1 MEFPLPGIFVLSSY
15 DEKVAITRRD
25 FIRNGSLF
33 LLAPG
38 VGKFP
43 FFPSGES
50 ILFGVITDVH
60 YANCDARGTRNYRD
74 SKDKMRDAV
83 DALSKRKP
91 SFCVCL
97 GDLIDGPEKSNPE
110 VEAQNL
116 ATIKAEFDR
125 LQVPHKFAL
134 GNHCVAQLTKKQFL
148 DGVKQPKSYF
158 SFDQGDFHFVILDAC
173 YRKDGVSYDAGN
185 FVWTDTFIPDPQLKW
200 LSEDL
205 AKTKKKTVV
214 FCHQR
219 LDLADTNDGAVKN
232 ASSVRAVLE
241 GSGKVIGVFMGHSHV
256 NELNRINDIPYVC
269 LHSMVDGAGL
279 PNNAYSIL
287 TLLKDGSMKLEGF
300 GKHAKH
306 PMVAGSLKQVLT

>member
-1 MEFPLPGIFVLSSY
+1 VALS
-15 DEKVAITRRD
+15 RRD

-38 VGKFP
+38 IDKFAM
-43 FFPSGES
+43 PSLKDS
-50 ILFGVITDVH
+50 ILFGIITDVH
-60 YANCDARGTRNYRD
+60 YADCDARGSRHYRD
-74 SKDKMRDAV
+74 SKLKMREAV
-83 DALSKRKP
+83 DALAKRKP

-97 GDLIDGPEKSNPE
+97 GDLIDGPAKSNPE
-110 VEAQNL
+110 VETQNL

-125 LQVPHKFAL
+125 LHVPHKFVL
-134 GNHCVAQLTKKQFL
+134 GNHCVAQLTKMQFL

-158 SFDQGDFHFVILDAC
+158 SFDHDDFHFVVLDAC

-185 FVWTDTFIPDPQLKW
+185 FVWTDTFIPEPQLKW

-219 LDLADTNDGAVKN
+219 LDLADINDGAVKN
-232 ASSVRAVLE
+232 ASSVRTILE
-241 GSGKVIGVFMGHSHV
+241 SSGKVIGVFMGHSHV

-279 PNNAYSIL
+279 PNNAFSVL
-287 TLLKDGSMKLEGF
+287 SVLKDGSMKLEGY

-306 PMVAGSLKQVLT
+306 PMVGGSQTHVLT

>member
-1 MEFPLPGIFVLSSY
+1 M
-15 DEKVAITRRD
+15 
-25 FIRNGSLF
+25 F
-33 LLAPG
+33 LLAPSLD
-38 VGKFP
+38 KFAM
-43 FFPSGES
+43 PSWKDS
-50 ILFGVITDVH
+50 VQFGIITDVH
-60 YANCDARGTRNYRD
+60 YADCDARGTRNYRD
-74 SKDKMRDAV
+74 SILKMREAV
-83 DALSKRKP
+83 DALAKRKP

-97 GDLIDGPEKSNPE
+97 GDLIDGPTKSNPE

-116 ATIKAEFDR
+116 STIKAEFDR
-125 LQVPHKFAL
+125 LQVPHKFVL

-148 DGVKQPKSYF
+148 DGIKQAKSYF

-173 YRKDGVSYDAGN
+173 HRKDGVSYDAGN
-185 FVWTDTFIPDPQLKW
+185 FIWTDTLIPDPQLKW

-205 AKTKKKTVV
+205 KKTKKKIVV

-219 LDLADTNDGAVKN
+219 LDLVDTNDGAVKN

-241 GSGKVIGVFMGHSHV
+241 GSGNVIGVFMGHSHM

-279 PNNAYSIL
+279 PNNAYSLL
-287 TLLKDGSMKLEGF
+287 TVVKDGSMKLEGF

-306 PMVAGSLKQVLT
+306 PMVAGSLKQVQM